1 MERFNTNSMLAT
13 TMAASH
19 LMTEKSETEPRRA
32 SSQNKSEF
40 RSDGDYIDFDGELH
54 LSKKRLDDVR
64 HLLRRYKTK
73 ETTERENIIIA
84 HAMEC
89 RKTSIVDEA
98 DERAFT
104 VLLLSYFHNPTL
116 SAFDISK
123 ALNIHDRTVFKDI
136 AKGVSQLAVF
146 VFGIGAF
153 TVTERD

>member
-1 MERFNTNSMLAT
+1 M
-13 TMAASH
+13 
-19 LMTEKSETEPRRA
+19 
-32 SSQNKSEF
+32 
-40 RSDGDYIDFDGELH
+40 Y

-73 ETTERENIIIA
+73 ESTERENVIIA

-89 RKTSIVDEA
+89 LKSSIMDES

-136 AKGVSQLAVF
+136 DKGVSQLAVF
-146 VFGIGAF
+146 IFGIGAF